1 MATRRRYSVEES
13 SLVKILADLE
23 LIVVSLDR
31 IGASTDDE
39 TEGRV
44 RAAEFLKEEGVFR
57 RLAYARR
64 ALSDV
69 FDAGASSKTIRRFEA
84 KLARLKY
91 WKP

>member
-1 MATRRRYSVEES
+1 MATQRRYSVAED

-31 IGASTDDE
+31 IGASTDDDS
-39 TEGRV
+39 EGRM
-44 RAAEFLKEEGVFR
+44 RAAEFLKGENVFR
-57 RLAYARR
+57 RLAHARR

-69 FDAGASSKTIRRFEA
+69 FDAEASPETVRKLESR
-84 KLARLKY
+84 LARLKY